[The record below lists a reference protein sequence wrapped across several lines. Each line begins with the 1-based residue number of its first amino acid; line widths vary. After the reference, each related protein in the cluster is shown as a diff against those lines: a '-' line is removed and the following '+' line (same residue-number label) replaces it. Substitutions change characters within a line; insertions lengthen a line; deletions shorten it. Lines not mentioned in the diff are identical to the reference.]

1 MERTR
6 RHRTYRIRAG
16 AIVLALLA
24 GDARATAEPGAAA
37 PDPLSWPEI
46 AAECRPWT
54 YNWWPGSAVD
64 RENLARELRRYAEA
78 GLGGIHIVP
87 IYGAKGAEARYVEY
101 LSPAWLELLDA
112 AISEARSLG
121 LGADM
126 TMGTGW
132 CFGGPNIP
140 KELGGWR
147 FEVRALEDPPGKKV
161 IQAVPE
167 GFAVKRAAPGG
178 AGPML
183 NPFDPEAMR
192 TYLERFT
199 LAFAAYRGAVPRA
212 LYHDSFE
219 YRSSWMPNLLE
230 EFARRR
236 GYRLEAELD
245 AFAGDPRA
253 DDRAARVRAD
263 YKETLSDLMIEDVF
277 PQWVRWCRERGIR
290 TRNQAHG
297 SPGNIL
303 DLYALA
309 DIPETEMFGRGERD
323 PLRSRFDER
332 FGEGDRSPLV
342 SKFAS
347 SAAHVAGRRL
357 VSAETGTWLAEHFT
371 ETLEELK
378 CLSDLLFAAGAN
390 HLFYHGTCYSPD
402 DAAWPGWLFY
412 ASTQMNPR
420 NPIWRDAPALN
431 AYIARVQ
438 SVLQAGSPDGD
449 ILLYWPI
456 HDFWHEDPR
465 LVVGSSVHDRSW
477 LEGRPIGR
485 TARRLWDRGYAFD
498 YISDRLLLGAS
509 AGEGGSIR
517 VPGGT
522 YRAIV
527 VPPCARMP
535 LGTLEKLLDLAE
547 AGCAV
552 IFEERLPSDVPGFG
566 DLEARRAR
574 LREVLA
580 RGARG
585 LVVASDLEQA
595 LGAAGIPREPIVDG
609 SGVLCIR
616 RRHAA
621 GRHYFIANQ
630 SASVLSGFRALA
642 TRARSAVVLDPLSG
656 RAGVARLRRGEGGR
670 AEVFLRLEPGHALIL
685 RTFED
690 REVAGEAWRFLVP
703 GEEAFEVR
711 GPWRV
716 SFVAGGPEL
725 PRPYEAESLESWTR
739 SGDPAAERFAGTA
752 RYEARFSAP
761 PGPGPWI
768 LDLGQVRHSARV
780 RLNGAELGTL
790 ILPPYQIEVPRLE
803 PGENALEIEVT
814 SLAANRIRDLDRRK
828 VPWRIF
834 HDINFVDIRYR
845 PFDASDWPLFDA
857 GLLGPVRLRAA
868 RDRTE

>member
-1 MERTR
+1 MKKAQRY
-6 RHRTYRIRAG
+6 RTYGIRAG

-24 GDARATAEPGAAA
+24 VGAPATAERDSAE

-64 RENLARELRRYAEA
+64 RENLARELRRYADA

-112 AISEARSLG
+112 AVSEARRLG
-121 LGADM
+121 LGVDM
-126 TMGTGW
+126 TTGTGW

-147 FEVRALEDPPGKKV
+147 FEVRALGDPPGKKA
-161 IQAVPE
+161 IEAVPD
-167 GFAVKRAAPGG
+167 GPAVKRAAPGG

-199 LAFAAYRGAVPRA
+199 QAFASYRGGLPRA
-212 LYHDSFE
+212 MYHDSFE
-219 YRSSWMPNLLE
+219 YRSQWMPKLLE

-263 YKETLSDLMIEDVF
+263 YKETLSDLMIEEVF
-277 PQWVRWCRERGIR
+277 PQWIRWCRERGMR

-323 PLRSRFDER
+323 PLRSGFDQR

-357 VSAETGTWLAEHFT
+357 VSAETGTWLAEHFA

-378 CLSDLLFAAGAN
+378 CLADLLFAAGAN

-402 DAAWPGWLFY
+402 DAPWPGWLFY

-431 AYIARVQ
+431 AYIARAQ
-438 SVLQAGSPDGD
+438 AVLQAGSPDSD

-465 LVVGSSVHDRSW
+465 FVAGASVHDRSW
-477 LEGRPIGR
+477 LEAQPIGR
-485 TARRLWDRGYAFD
+485 TAKRLWDRGYAFD
-498 YISDRLLLGAS
+498 YISDRLLLAAS

-522 YRAIV
+522 YRAVV

-547 AGCAV
+547 GGGPV
-552 IFEERLPSDVPGFG
+552 IFEGRLPSDVPGLA
-566 DLEARRAR
+566 DLEARRAK
-574 LREVLA
+574 LRELLA
-580 RGARG
+580 GIALEPGPERALRKARVGTG
-585 LVVASDLEQA
+585 LVVARDLEKA
-595 LGAAGIPREPIVDG
+595 LETAGIPREPIVDG
-609 SGVLCIR
+609 SGVLLIR

-621 GRHYFIANQ
+621 GRHYLIANQ

-642 TRARSAVVLDPLSG
+642 TPARSAAILDPLSG
-656 RAGVARLRRGEGGR
+656 RTGVARLRRGEGGQ
-670 AEVFLRLEPGHALIL
+670 AEVFLRLEPGHSLIL
-685 RTFED
+685 RTY
-690 REVAGEAWRFLVP
+690 V
-703 GEEAFEVR
+703 
-711 GPWRV
+711 V
-716 SFVAGGPEL
+716 SEGAGGG
-725 PRPYEAESLESWTR
+725 W
-739 SGDPAAERFAGTA
+739 
-752 RYEARFSAP
+752 
-761 PGPGPWI
+761 
-768 LDLGQVRHSARV
+768 
-780 RLNGAELGTL
+780 
-790 ILPPYQIEVPRLE
+790 
-803 PGENALEIEVT
+803 
-814 SLAANRIRDLDRRK
+814 
-828 VPWRIF
+828 
-834 HDINFVDIRYR
+834 
-845 PFDASDWPLFDA
+845 
-857 GLLGPVRLRAA
+857 
-868 RDRTE
+868 